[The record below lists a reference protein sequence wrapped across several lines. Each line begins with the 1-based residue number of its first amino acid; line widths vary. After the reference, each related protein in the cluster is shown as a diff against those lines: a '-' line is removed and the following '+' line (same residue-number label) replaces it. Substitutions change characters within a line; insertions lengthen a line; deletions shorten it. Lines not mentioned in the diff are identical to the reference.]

1 MFSCVAENLAATI
14 TFHLL
19 TPVILEESSYSSV
32 EMEDEALVGPHNISS
47 ADTISVTSSMA
58 AMDPMPAVHPEVS
71 YREISAVGLNL

>member
-19 TPVILEESSYSSV
+19 TPGVLEEPSYSSV
-32 EMEDEALVGPHNISS
+32 EMEDEASVGPHNISS

-58 AMDPMPAVHPEVS
+58 AMDPMPSVHLEVS
-71 YREISAVGLNL
+71 FTYC